1 MLINLKKGQD
11 HREKGMYVVYVYCMR
26 IRKQSMAPAL
36 RFNFYFGRG
45 FRSFRNISYNKEVKA
60 SVEYLII
67 WINKS
72 FYQSVE

>member
-1 MLINLKKGQD
+1 MD

-26 IRKQSMAPAL
+26 IWKQSMAPAL

-45 FRSFRNISYNKEVKA
+45 FRSYRNISYNKEVKA

>member
-1 MLINLKKGQD
+1 
-11 HREKGMYVVYVYCMR
+11 
-26 IRKQSMAPAL
+26 MAPAL